1 MWVAEFRRYARGSFR
16 NVRTFDKQ
24 SQSGILLRLLL
35 FLGPWAT
42 STAEETGLTITSS
55 SYTRR
60 VTDWIYVL
68 FLPYLRKWTR
78 RVLRRNFQCE
88 TIIVTIIKFFSR
100 YVYRH
105 PLIENGRLISHGTNM
120 RLKLGRG
127 TVETLGTVDKCI
139 YSLKSH

>member
-1 MWVAEFRRYARGSFR
+1 M
-16 NVRTFDKQ
+16 
-24 SQSGILLRLLL
+24 
-35 FLGPWAT
+35 
-42 STAEETGLTITSS
+42 
-55 SYTRR
+55 
-60 VTDWIYVL
+60 
-68 FLPYLRKWTR
+68 
-78 RVLRRNFQCE
+78 
-88 TIIVTIIKFFSR
+88 TIIKFFSR